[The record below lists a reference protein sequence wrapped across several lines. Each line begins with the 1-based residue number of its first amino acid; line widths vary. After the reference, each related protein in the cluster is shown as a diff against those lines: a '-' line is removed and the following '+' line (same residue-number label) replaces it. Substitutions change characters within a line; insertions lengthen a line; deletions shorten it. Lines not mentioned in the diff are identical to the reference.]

1 MEFLMELFEVFSALQ
16 ISIMLITIVFSY
28 IIFGMVGFGTALI
41 ASPVL
46 LNFLP
51 LSQIIPLLALLDMFA
66 AISNV
71 VKDGKKADFSELK
84 FLIPLMFVGS
94 FLGFLL
100 LMKVDPRH
108 ALLAFG
114 VFTLLYAIYSLSGF
128 KPHKHLEKKYVIPF
142 GLSGG
147 FLGAMFGSGGFLYA
161 IYLNGRIDKPEKI
174 RVTQTTL
181 IGCSTLFRVILFT
194 TAGVYFSDNLL
205 SLAIIFLP
213 SMLIGAFIGK
223 RITLKLSKAQFLKV
237 INVIVL
243 LSGITII
250 AKYAFT
256 V

>member
-1 MEFLMELFEVFSALQ
+1 MYLLEYFSVLQ
-16 ISIMLITIVFSY
+16 LSIMLITIVFSY

-71 VKDGKKADFSELK
+71 IKDGKKADFSELK

-94 FLGFLL
+94 FLGFIL
-100 LMKVDPRH
+100 LMRLNASY

-114 VFTLLYAIYSLSGF
+114 IFTLLYAIYSLSGF
-128 KPHKHLEKKYVIPF
+128 NPQKKLEKKFVFPF

-161 IYLNGRIDKPEKI
+161 IYLNGRIETPEKI

-181 IGCSTLFRVILFT
+181 IGCSTVFRVILFT
-194 TAGVYFSDNLL
+194 TAGVYFSDNLF
-205 SLAIIFLP
+205 SLTLLFIP

-223 RITLKLSKAQFLKV
+223 RITLKLSKQQFLKI
-237 INVIVL
+237 INLIVL
-243 LSGITII
+243 LSGISIIVKYTLTI
-250 AKYAFT
+250 
-256 V
+256 

>member
-1 MEFLMELFEVFSALQ
+1 MYLLEYFSVLQ
-16 ISIMLITIVFSY
+16 LSIMLITIVFSY

-71 VKDGKKADFSELK
+71 IKDGKKADFSELK

-94 FLGFLL
+94 FLGFIV
-100 LMKVDPRH
+100 LMRVNASY

-114 VFTLLYAIYSLSGF
+114 IFTLLYAIYSLSGF
-128 KPHKHLEKKYVIPF
+128 KPQKKLEKKFVFPF

-161 IYLNGRIDKPEKI
+161 IYLNGRIETPEKI

-181 IGCSTLFRVILFT
+181 IGCSTVFRVILFT
-194 TAGVYFSDNLL
+194 TAGVYFSDNLF
-205 SLAIIFLP
+205 SLALLFIP

-223 RITLKLSKAQFLKV
+223 RITLKLSKQQFLKI
-237 INVIVL
+237 INIIVL
-243 LSGITII
+243 LSGISIIVKYTLTI
-250 AKYAFT
+250 
-256 V
+256 

>member
-1 MEFLMELFEVFSALQ
+1 MYLLEDFSVLQ
-16 ISIMLITIVFSY
+16 LSIMLITIVCLF
-28 IIFGMVGFGTALI
+28 IFGMVGFGTALI

-71 VKDGKKADFSELK
+71 IKDGKKADFSELK

-94 FLGFLL
+94 FLGFIL
-100 LMKVDPRH
+100 LMRVN
-108 ALLAFG
+108 ASYALAFG
-114 VFTLLYAIYSLSGF
+114 IFTLLYAIYSLSGF
-128 KPHKHLEKKYVIPF
+128 KPQKKLEKKFVFPF

-161 IYLNGRIDKPEKI
+161 IYLNGRIETPEKI

-181 IGCSTLFRVILFT
+181 IGCSTVFRVILFT

-205 SLAIIFLP
+205 SLALLFIP

-223 RITLKLSKAQFLKV
+223 RITLKLSKQQFLKI
-237 INVIVL
+237 INFIVL
-243 LSGITII
+243 LSGISII
-250 AKYAFT
+250 IKYALT

>member
-1 MEFLMELFEVFSALQ
+1 MYLLDDFSVLQ
-16 ISIMLITIVFSY
+16 LSIMLITIVCSY

-71 VKDGKKADFSELK
+71 IKDGKKADFSELK

-94 FLGFLL
+94 FLGFIL
-100 LMKVDPRH
+100 LMRVNASY

-114 VFTLLYAIYSLSGF
+114 IFTLLYAIYSLSGF
-128 KPHKHLEKKYVIPF
+128 KTQKKLEKKFVFPF

-161 IYLNGRIDKPEKI
+161 IYLNGRIETPEKI

-181 IGCSTLFRVILFT
+181 IGCSTVFRVILFT

-205 SLAIIFLP
+205 SLTLLFIP

-223 RITLKLSKAQFLKV
+223 RITLKLSKQQFLKI
-237 INVIVL
+237 INFIVL
-243 LSGITII
+243 LSGISII
-250 AKYAFT
+250 VKYALT

>member
-1 MEFLMELFEVFSALQ
+1 
-16 ISIMLITIVFSY
+16 
-28 IIFGMVGFGTALI
+28 MVGFGTALI

-71 VKDGKKADFSELK
+71 IKDGKKADFSELK

-94 FLGFLL
+94 FLGFIL
-100 LMKVDPRH
+100 LMRVNASY

-114 VFTLLYAIYSLSGF
+114 IFTLLYAIYSLSGF
-128 KPHKHLEKKYVIPF
+128 KTQKKLEKKFVFPF

-161 IYLNGRIDKPEKI
+161 IYLNGRIETPEKI

-181 IGCSTLFRVILFT
+181 IGCSTVFRVILFT

-205 SLAIIFLP
+205 SLTLLFIP

-223 RITLKLSKAQFLKV
+223 RITLKLSKQQFLKI
-237 INVIVL
+237 INFIVL
-243 LSGITII
+243 LSGISII
-250 AKYAFT
+250 VKYALT

>member
-1 MEFLMELFEVFSALQ
+1 MYLLEYFSVLQ
-16 ISIMLITIVFSY
+16 LSIMLITIVFSY

-71 VKDGKKADFSELK
+71 IKDGKKADFSELK

-94 FLGFLL
+94 FLGFIL
-100 LMKVDPRH
+100 LMRVNASY

-114 VFTLLYAIYSLSGF
+114 IFTLLYSIYSLSGF
-128 KPHKHLEKKYVIPF
+128 KPQKKLEKKFVFPF

-161 IYLNGRIDKPEKI
+161 IYLNGRIETPEKI

-181 IGCSTLFRVILFT
+181 IGCSTVFRVILFT
-194 TAGVYFSDNLL
+194 TAGVYFSDNLF
-205 SLAIIFLP
+205 SLALLFIP

-223 RITLKLSKAQFLKV
+223 RITLKLSKQQFLKI

-243 LSGITII
+243 LSGISIIVKYSLTI
-250 AKYAFT
+250 
-256 V
+256 